1 MRAGADSGTST
12 RDGAAPRRMRSLL
25 FTPANHPRK
34 VRRLDDFGADAIV
47 LDLEDAVANEEKV
60 AARSAVVPAL
70 AQYRQGLRCVRVNDL
85 TTGLTFGDLDAIVC
99 ADLDAVVLPKTDQA
113 EDLRTVDAELG
124 RLEEQRGLQP
134 GRIQL
139 LPLVETAVG
148 IMRAYEIALA
158 TTPRTPRLIFGL
170 GDFSVD
176 IGVDVT
182 AHGHELLFA
191 RSKVVV
197 ASRAARLAAPLDGP
211 FLDIHDL
218 EGLRA
223 DTLHS
228 RSIGFQG
235 RVVVYPGQ
243 VETVNDA
250 YSATSSEDLA
260 RARSIVIA
268 FEEAEQSGSASIQV
282 DGTFVDYPLYRR
294 SAELLAAHE
303 RYDGG
308 ASDA

>member
-1 MRAGADSGTST
+1 MTTHAGSDTST
-12 RDGAAPRRMRSLL
+12 RRAAPRRMRSVL
-25 FTPANHPRK
+25 FAPANHPRK
-34 VRRLDDFGADAIV
+34 VQRLDDFGADAIV

-60 AARSAVVPAL
+60 AARSAIVPAL
-70 AQYRQGLRCVRVNDL
+70 ANYRHALRCVRVNDL
-85 TTGLTFGDLDAIVC
+85 TTGLTFGDLDAVVC

-113 EDLRTVDAELG
+113 EDLRTVDAELR
-124 RLEEQRGLQP
+124 RLEDERGLEP

-158 TTPRTPRLIFGL
+158 TTARTPRLIFGL

-211 FLDIHDL
+211 FLDIHNV
-218 EGLRA
+218 EALRA

-228 RSIGFQG
+228 REVGFQG

-243 VETVNDA
+243 VETVNET
-250 YSATSSEDLA
+250 YSATSPEDLA
-260 RARSIVIA
+260 RARKIVAA
-268 FEEAEQSGSASIQV
+268 FEEAEHSGSASIQV
-282 DGTFVDYPLYRR
+282 DGMFVDYPLYRR
-294 SAELLAAHE
+294 SVELLAAH
-303 RYDGG
+303 DSDHAD